1 MFHTRGF
8 NNKIN
13 RIHERALRITNN
25 EKSSSSQ
32 KLLEKNNSITI
43 HPQKIKI
50 LATKIYKFLQGL
62 SSPLTNETFVEK
74 NSIYSLRGYH
84 VLTRQSI
91 NSV

>member
-8 NNKIN
+8 NKKIN
-13 RIHERALRITNN
+13 RIHERALRVTNN

-43 HPQKIKI
+43 HHQNIKI

-62 SSPLTNETFVEK
+62 SSPLNETFVEK